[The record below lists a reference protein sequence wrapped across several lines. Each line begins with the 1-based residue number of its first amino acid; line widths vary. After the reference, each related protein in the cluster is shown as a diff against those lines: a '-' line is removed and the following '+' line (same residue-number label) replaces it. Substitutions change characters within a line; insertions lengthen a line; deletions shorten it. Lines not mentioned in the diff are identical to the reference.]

1 MAWKLGQPASGGDS
15 GVLTLGMFRPKRHP
29 FWSSGMKHAEFIAND
44 NRLRM
49 VILRAMGVTT
59 RTEAIVTAGQCTP

>member
-1 MAWKLGQPASGGDS
+1 
-15 GVLTLGMFRPKRHP
+15 
-29 FWSSGMKHAEFIAND
+29 MKHAEFIAND

-59 RTEAIVTAGQCTP
+59 RTEAIVKAGQIGLRVPGIS